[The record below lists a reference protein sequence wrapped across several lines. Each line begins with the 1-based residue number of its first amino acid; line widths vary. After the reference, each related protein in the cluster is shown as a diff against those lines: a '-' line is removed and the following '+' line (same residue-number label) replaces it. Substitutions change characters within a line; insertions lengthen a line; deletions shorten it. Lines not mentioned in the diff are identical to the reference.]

1 MTIDANGF
9 KAESFTEIL
18 TRLSNGLKNIYG
30 QDINLDQDSPDGQQ
44 LGIQANII
52 SDFQDLALYI
62 YNSMDPDLADGAN
75 FDKLLKLLARTR
87 LPSSRST
94 VDIEMVLNKTVSI
107 PASYTIKDLNNQNW
121 IIGTAQTLDAGT
133 HLVSFYSEDW
143 GNITAEPNTINEQV
157 TILTEVVSI
166 NNPDSAVAGR
176 DEESIVQ
183 VRERRNKILE
193 INASSTIGS
202 IIGKIL
208 DLNGVID
215 AVPYENMTKI
225 YDPVRDIQ
233 PNSYWIVVKGGD
245 IAQISEIIAKDK
257 TGGTGLKGKVET
269 VYIEKFVRQ
278 NGSVREFYHDVKFDR
293 PTEVSIHIK
302 FKVSR
307 KISTQSIDIEHIKD
321 TLANKEFYIAQNIT
335 VTELY
340 STIYS
345 AATNYI
351 ATDLEVSK
359 DGVVWD
365 SVFLQASYDE
375 EFIIEKSNIEIEELI

>member
-1 MTIDANGF
+1 MIIDANGF

-166 NNPDSAVAGR
+166 NNPESAISGR

-257 TGGTGLKGKVET
+257 NGGTGLKGQVET
-269 VYIEKFVRQ
+269 VYIEKFVRKD
-278 NGSVREFYHDVKFDR
+278 GSVREFYHDVKFDR

-307 KISTQSIDIEHIKD
+307 KVSTQSIDIEHIKD

-365 SVFLQASYDE
+365 SVFLQAGYDE
-375 EFIIEKSNIEIEELI
+375 EFIIEKSNIEIEELL

>member
-1 MTIDANGF
+1 MIIDANGF

-30 QDINLDQDSPDGQQ
+30 QDINLDQDTPDGQQ

-166 NNPDSAVAGR
+166 NNPESAISGR

-208 DLNGVID
+208 DLNGVVD

-257 TGGTGLKGKVET
+257 TGGTGLKGQVET
-269 VYIEKFVRQ
+269 VYIEKFVRKD
-278 NGSVREFYHDVKFDR
+278 GSVREFYHDVKFDR

-321 TLANKEFYIAQNIT
+321 ILANKEFYIAQNIT

-365 SVFLQASYDE
+365 GVFLQAGYDE

>member
-1 MTIDANGF
+1 MIIDANGF

-30 QDINLDQDSPDGQQ
+30 QDINLDQDTPDGQQ

-166 NNPDSAVAGR
+166 NNPESAISGR

-208 DLNGVID
+208 DLNGVVD

-257 TGGTGLKGKVET
+257 TGGTGLKGQVET
-269 VYIEKFVRQ
+269 VYIEKIVRKD
-278 NGSVREFYHDVKFDR
+278 GSVREFYHDVKFDR

-307 KISTQSIDIEHIKD
+307 KVSTQSIDIEHIKD

-365 SVFLQASYDE
+365 SVFLQAGYDE
-375 EFIIEKSNIEIEELI
+375 EFIIEKSNIEIEELL

>member
-1 MTIDANGF
+1 MIIDANGF

-30 QDINLDQDSPDGQQ
+30 QDINLDQDTSDGQQ

-94 VDIEMVLNKTVSI
+94 VDIEMVLNKTVNI

-166 NNPDSAVAGR
+166 NNPESAISGK

-269 VYIEKFVRQ
+269 VYIEKFVRKD
-278 NGSVREFYHDVKFDR
+278 GSVREFFHDVKFDR

-307 KISTQSIDIEHIKD
+307 KIQ
-321 TLANKEFYIAQNIT
+321 
-335 VTELY
+335 
-340 STIYS
+340 
-345 AATNYI
+345 
-351 ATDLEVSK
+351 
-359 DGVVWD
+359 
-365 SVFLQASYDE
+365 
-375 EFIIEKSNIEIEELI
+375 

>member
-30 QDINLDQDSPDGQQ
+30 QDINLDQDTPDGQQ

-166 NNPDSAVAGR
+166 NNPESAISGR

-183 VRERRNKILE
+183 VSERRNKILE
-193 INASSTIGS
+193 I
-202 IIGKIL
+202 
-208 DLNGVID
+208 
-215 AVPYENMTKI
+215 
-225 YDPVRDIQ
+225 
-233 PNSYWIVVKGGD
+233 
-245 IAQISEIIAKDK
+245 
-257 TGGTGLKGKVET
+257 
-269 VYIEKFVRQ
+269 KFFHV
-278 NGSVREFYHDVKFDR
+278 
-293 PTEVSIHIK
+293 
-302 FKVSR
+302 
-307 KISTQSIDIEHIKD
+307 
-321 TLANKEFYIAQNIT
+321 
-335 VTELY
+335 
-340 STIYS
+340 
-345 AATNYI
+345 
-351 ATDLEVSK
+351 
-359 DGVVWD
+359 
-365 SVFLQASYDE
+365 
-375 EFIIEKSNIEIEELI
+375 

>member
-1 MTIDANGF
+1 MIIDANGF

-30 QDINLDQDSPDGQQ
+30 QDINLDQDTPDGQQ

-166 NNPDSAVAGR
+166 NNPESAISGR

-208 DLNGVID
+208 DLNGVVD

-245 IAQISEIIAKDK
+245 IAQISEIIAIDK
-257 TGGTGLKGKVET
+257 NGGTGLKGQVET
-269 VYIEKFVRQ
+269 VYIEKFVRKD
-278 NGSVREFYHDVKFDR
+278 GSVREFYHDVKFDR

-307 KISTQSIDIEHIKD
+307 KVSTQSIDIEHIKN

-365 SVFLQASYDE
+365 SVFLQAGYDE
-375 EFIIEKSNIEIEELI
+375 EFIIEKSNIEIEELL

>member
-1 MTIDANGF
+1 MIIDANGF

-166 NNPDSAVAGR
+166 NNPENAISGR

-208 DLNGVID
+208 DLNGVVD

-257 TGGTGLKGKVET
+257 TGGTGLKGQVET
-269 VYIEKFVRQ
+269 VYIEKFVRKD
-278 NGSVREFYHDVKFDR
+278 GSVREFYHDVKFDR

-365 SVFLQASYDE
+365 SVFLQAGYDE
-375 EFIIEKSNIEIEELI
+375 EFIIEKSNIEIEELL

>member
-1 MTIDANGF
+1 MIIDANGF

-30 QDINLDQDSPDGQQ
+30 QDINLDQDTPDGQQ

-166 NNPDSAVAGR
+166 NNPESAISGR

-215 AVPYENMTKI
+215 AVPYENMTKV

-257 TGGTGLKGKVET
+257 TGGTGLKGQVET
-269 VYIEKFVRQ
+269 VYIEKFVRKD
-278 NGSVREFYHDVKFDR
+278 GSVRELYHDVKFDR

-307 KISTQSIDIEHIKD
+307 KLSTQSIDIEHIKD

-365 SVFLQASYDE
+365 SVFLQAGYDE
-375 EFIIEKSNIEIEELI
+375 EFIIEKSNIEIEELL

>member
-1 MTIDANGF
+1 MIIDANGF

-94 VDIEMVLNKTVSI
+94 VDIEIVLNKTVSI

-166 NNPDSAVAGR
+166 NNPENAISGR

-245 IAQISEIIAKDK
+245 ISQISEIIAKDK

-269 VYIEKFVRQ
+269 VYIEKFVRKD
-278 NGSVREFYHDVKFDR
+278 GSVREFYHDVKFDR

-307 KISTQSIDIEHIKD
+307 KISTQSIDIEHIKE

-365 SVFLQASYDE
+365 SVFLQAGFDE
-375 EFIIEKSNIEIEELI
+375 EFIIEKANIEITELI

>member
-1 MTIDANGF
+1 MIIDANGF

-166 NNPDSAVAGR
+166 NNPENAISGR

-245 IAQISEIIAKDK
+245 ISQISEIIAKDK

-269 VYIEKFVRQ
+269 VYIEKFVRKD
-278 NGSVREFYHDVKFDR
+278 GSVREFYHDVKFDR

-307 KISTQSIDIEHIKD
+307 KVSTQSIDIEHIKD

-365 SVFLQASYDE
+365 SVFLQAGYDE
-375 EFIIEKSNIEIEELI
+375 EFIIEKSNIEIEELL

>member
-1 MTIDANGF
+1 MIIDANGF

-62 YNSMDPDLADGAN
+62 YNSMDPDLADGAS

-143 GNITAEPNTINEQV
+143 GSITAEPNTINEQV

-166 NNPDSAVAGR
+166 NNLDSAVAGR

-269 VYIEKFVRQ
+269 VYIEKFVRKD
-278 NGSVREFYHDVKFDR
+278 GSVREFYHDVKFDR

-365 SVFLQASYDE
+365 SVFLQAGYDE

>member
-1 MTIDANGF
+1 MIIDANGF

-166 NNPDSAVAGR
+166 NNPESAISGR

-269 VYIEKFVRQ
+269 VYIEKFVRKD
-278 NGSVREFYHDVKFDR
+278 GSVREFYHDVKFDR

-307 KISTQSIDIEHIKD
+307 KVSTQSIDIEHIKD

-365 SVFLQASYDE
+365 SVFLQAGYDE

>member
-1 MTIDANGF
+1 MIIDANGF

-30 QDINLDQDSPDGQQ
+30 QDINLDQDTPDGQQ

-166 NNPDSAVAGR
+166 NNPESAISGR

-208 DLNGVID
+208 DLNGVVD

-257 TGGTGLKGKVET
+257 TGGTGLKGQVET
-269 VYIEKFVRQ
+269 VYIEKFVRKD
-278 NGSVREFYHDVKFDR
+278 GSVREFYHDVKFDR

-365 SVFLQASYDE
+365 SVFLQAGYDE
-375 EFIIEKSNIEIEELI
+375 EFIIEKSNIEIEELL

>member
-1 MTIDANGF
+1 MIIDANGF

-30 QDINLDQDSPDGQQ
+30 QDINLDQDTPDGQQ

-166 NNPDSAVAGR
+166 NNPESAISGR

-208 DLNGVID
+208 DLNGVVD

-245 IAQISEIIAKDK
+245 ISQISEIIAKDK
-257 TGGTGLKGKVET
+257 TGGTGLKGQVET
-269 VYIEKFVRQ
+269 VYIEKIVRKD
-278 NGSVREFYHDVKFDR
+278 GSVRELYHDVKFDR

-307 KISTQSIDIEHIKD
+307 KVSTQSIDIEHIKD

-365 SVFLQASYDE
+365 SVFLQAGYDE

>member
-1 MTIDANGF
+1 MIIDANGF

-30 QDINLDQDSPDGQQ
+30 QDINLDQDTPDGQQ

-166 NNPDSAVAGR
+166 NNPESAISGR

-257 TGGTGLKGKVET
+257 TGGTGLKGQVET
-269 VYIEKFVRQ
+269 VYIEKFVRKD
-278 NGSVREFYHDVKFDR
+278 GSVREFYHDVKFDR

-321 TLANKEFYIAQNIT
+321 ILANKEFYIAQNIT

-365 SVFLQASYDE
+365 SVFLQAGYDE
-375 EFIIEKSNIEIEELI
+375 EFIIEKSNIEIEELL

>member
-1 MTIDANGF
+1 MIIDANGF

-30 QDINLDQDSPDGQQ
+30 QDINLDQDTPDGQQ

-166 NNPDSAVAGR
+166 NNPESAISGR

-257 TGGTGLKGKVET
+257 TGGTGLKGQVET
-269 VYIEKFVRQ
+269 VYIEKFVRKD
-278 NGSVREFYHDVKFDR
+278 GSVREFYHDVKFDR
-293 PTEVSIHIK
+293 PTEVSIHIR

-307 KISTQSIDIEHIKD
+307 KISAQSIDIEHIKD

-365 SVFLQASYDE
+365 SVFLQAGYDE
-375 EFIIEKSNIEIEELI
+375 EFIIEKSNIEIEELL

>member
-1 MTIDANGF
+1 MIIDANGF

-18 TRLSNGLKNIYG
+18 TRLSNGLKDIYG
-30 QDINLDQDSPDGQQ
+30 QDINLDQDTQDGQQ

-94 VDIEMVLNKTVSI
+94 VDIEMVLSKTVSI

-166 NNPDSAVAGR
+166 NNPESAISGR

-257 TGGTGLKGKVET
+257 TGGTGLKGQVET
-269 VYIEKFVRQ
+269 VYIEKFVRKD
-278 NGSVREFYHDVKFDR
+278 GSVREFYHDVKFDR

-365 SVFLQASYDE
+365 SVFLQAGYDE

>member
-1 MTIDANGF
+1 MIIDANGF

-30 QDINLDQDSPDGQQ
+30 QDINLDQDTPDGQQ

-166 NNPDSAVAGR
+166 NNPESAISGR

-208 DLNGVID
+208 DLNGVVD

-257 TGGTGLKGKVET
+257 TGGTGLKGQVET
-269 VYIEKFVRQ
+269 VYIEKFVRKD
-278 NGSVREFYHDVKFDR
+278 GSVREFYHDVKFDR

-307 KISTQSIDIEHIKD
+307 KVSTQSIDIEHIKD

-365 SVFLQASYDE
+365 SVFLQAGYDE

>member
-1 MTIDANGF
+1 MIIDANGF

-166 NNPDSAVAGR
+166 NNPESAISGR

-257 TGGTGLKGKVET
+257 TGGTGLKGQVET
-269 VYIEKFVRQ
+269 VYIEKFVRKD
-278 NGSVREFYHDVKFDR
+278 GSVREFYHDVKFDR

-321 TLANKEFYIAQNIT
+321 ILVNKEFYIAQNIT

-365 SVFLQASYDE
+365 SVFLQAGYDE
-375 EFIIEKSNIEIEELI
+375 EFIIEKSNIEIEELL

>member
-1 MTIDANGF
+1 MIIDANGF

-30 QDINLDQDSPDGQQ
+30 QDINLDQDTPDGQQ

-166 NNPDSAVAGR
+166 NNPESAISGR

-208 DLNGVID
+208 DLNGVVD

-225 YDPVRDIQ
+225 YDPLRDIQ

-269 VYIEKFVRQ
+269 VYIEKFVRKD
-278 NGSVREFYHDVKFDR
+278 GGVREFYHDVKFDR

-307 KISTQSIDIEHIKD
+307 KVSTQSIDIEHIKD

-365 SVFLQASYDE
+365 SVFLQAGYDE
-375 EFIIEKSNIEIEELI
+375 EFIIEKSNIEIQELL

>member
-1 MTIDANGF
+1 MIIDANGF

-30 QDINLDQDSPDGQQ
+30 QDINLDQDTPDGQQ

-166 NNPDSAVAGR
+166 NNPESAISGR

-215 AVPYENMTKI
+215 AVPYENMTKV

-257 TGGTGLKGKVET
+257 TGGTGLKGQVET
-269 VYIEKFVRQ
+269 VYIEKFVRKD
-278 NGSVREFYHDVKFDR
+278 GSVREFYHDVKFDR

-365 SVFLQASYDE
+365 SVFLQAGYDE
-375 EFIIEKSNIEIEELI
+375 EFIIEKSNIEIEELL

>member
-166 NNPDSAVAGR
+166 NNPENAISGR

>member
-1 MTIDANGF
+1 MIIDANGF

-30 QDINLDQDSPDGQQ
+30 QDINLDQDTPDGQQ
-44 LGIQANII
+44 LGIQSNII

-166 NNPDSAVAGR
+166 NNPENAISGR

-208 DLNGVID
+208 DLNGVVD
-215 AVPYENMTKI
+215 AIPYENMTKI
-225 YDPVRDIQ
+225 HDSVRDIQ

-245 IAQISEIIAKDK
+245 ISQISEIIAKDK

-269 VYIEKFVRQ
+269 VYIEKFVRK
-278 NGSVREFYHDVKFDR
+278 NGSVIEFHHNVKFDR
-293 PTEVSIHIK
+293 PTEVSIHIR

-340 STIYS
+340 ATIYS

-365 SVFLQASYDE
+365 SVFLQAGYDE
-375 EFIIEKSNIEIEELI
+375 EFIIEKSNIEIEELL

>member
-1 MTIDANGF
+1 MIIDANGF

-30 QDINLDQDSPDGQQ
+30 QDINLDQDTPDGQQ

-166 NNPDSAVAGR
+166 NNPESAISGR

-257 TGGTGLKGKVET
+257 TGGTGLKGQVET
-269 VYIEKFVRQ
+269 VYIENFVRKD
-278 NGSVREFYHDVKFDR
+278 GSVRELYHDVKFDR

-321 TLANKEFYIAQNIT
+321 ILANKEFYIAQNIT

-365 SVFLQASYDE
+365 SVFLQAGYDE
-375 EFIIEKSNIEIEELI
+375 EFIIEKANIEIEELL

>member
-1 MTIDANGF
+1 MIIDANGF

-30 QDINLDQDSPDGQQ
+30 QDINLDQDTPDGQQ

-94 VDIEMVLNKTVSI
+94 VDVEMVLNKTVSI

-166 NNPDSAVAGR
+166 NNPESAISGR

-269 VYIEKFVRQ
+269 VYIEKFVRKD
-278 NGSVREFYHDVKFDR
+278 GSVREFYHDVKFDR

-307 KISTQSIDIEHIKD
+307 KVSTQSIDIEHIKD

-365 SVFLQASYDE
+365 SVFLQAGYDE
-375 EFIIEKSNIEIEELI
+375 EFIIEKSNIEIEELL

>member
-1 MTIDANGF
+1 MIIDANGF

-30 QDINLDQDSPDGQQ
+30 QDINLDQDTPDGQQ

-166 NNPDSAVAGR
+166 NNPESAISGR

-208 DLNGVID
+208 DLNGVVD

-269 VYIEKFVRQ
+269 VYIEKFVRKD
-278 NGSVREFYHDVKFDR
+278 GSVREFYHDVKFDR

-307 KISTQSIDIEHIKD
+307 KVSTQSIDIEHIKD

-365 SVFLQASYDE
+365 SVFLQAGYDE

>member
-1 MTIDANGF
+1 MIIDANGF

-166 NNPDSAVAGR
+166 NNPENAISGR

-257 TGGTGLKGKVET
+257 TGGTGLKGQVES
-269 VYIEKFVRQ
+269 VYIEKFVRKD
-278 NGSVREFYHDVKFDR
+278 GSVREFYHDVKFDR

-365 SVFLQASYDE
+365 SVFLQAGYDE

>member
-1 MTIDANGF
+1 MIIDANGF

-166 NNPDSAVAGR
+166 NNPESAISGR

-257 TGGTGLKGKVET
+257 TGGTGLKGQVET
-269 VYIEKFVRQ
+269 VYIEKFVRKD
-278 NGSVREFYHDVKFDR
+278 GSVREFYHDVKFDR

-307 KISTQSIDIEHIKD
+307 KISTQSIDIEHIKN

-365 SVFLQASYDE
+365 SVFLQAGYDE
-375 EFIIEKSNIEIEELI
+375 EFIIEKSNIEIEELL

>member
-1 MTIDANGF
+1 MIIDANGF

-30 QDINLDQDSPDGQQ
+30 QDINLDQDTPDGQQ

-166 NNPDSAVAGR
+166 NNPESAISGR

-269 VYIEKFVRQ
+269 VYIEKFVRKD
-278 NGSVREFYHDVKFDR
+278 GSVREFYHDVKFDR

-321 TLANKEFYIAQNIT
+321 ILANKEFYIAQNIT

-365 SVFLQASYDE
+365 SVFLQAGYDE
-375 EFIIEKSNIEIEELI
+375 EFIIEKSNIEIEELL

>member
-166 NNPDSAVAGR
+166 NNPESAISGR

-233 PNSYWIVVKGGD
+233 PNSYWIVVKGGY
-245 IAQISEIIAKDK
+245 IAQISEIIAKNK
-257 TGGTGLKGKVET
+257 TGGTGLKGQVET
-269 VYIEKFVRQ
+269 VYIEKFVRKD
-278 NGSVREFYHDVKFDR
+278 GSVREFYHDVKFDR

-307 KISTQSIDIEHIKD
+307 KILTQSIDIEHIKD

-365 SVFLQASYDE
+365 SVFLQAGYDE
-375 EFIIEKSNIEIEELI
+375 EFIIEKSNIEIEELL

>member
-1 MTIDANGF
+1 MIIDANGF

-30 QDINLDQDSPDGQQ
+30 QDINLDQDTPDGQQ

-166 NNPDSAVAGR
+166 NNPESAISGR

-208 DLNGVID
+208 DLNGVVD

-269 VYIEKFVRQ
+269 VYIEKFVRKD
-278 NGSVREFYHDVKFDR
+278 GSVREFYHDVKFDR

-307 KISTQSIDIEHIKD
+307 KVSTQSIDIEHIKD

-365 SVFLQASYDE
+365 SVFLQAGYDE
-375 EFIIEKSNIEIEELI
+375 EFIIEKSNIEIEELL

>member
-1 MTIDANGF
+1 MIIDANGF

-87 LPSSRST
+87 LPSSRSI

-166 NNPDSAVAGR
+166 NNPESAISGR

-245 IAQISEIIAKDK
+245 IAEISEIIAKDK
-257 TGGTGLKGKVET
+257 TGGTGLKGQVET
-269 VYIEKFVRQ
+269 VYIEKFVRKD
-278 NGSVREFYHDVKFDR
+278 GSVREFYHDVKFDR

-365 SVFLQASYDE
+365 SVFLQAGYDE
-375 EFIIEKSNIEIEELI
+375 EFIIEKANINITEIF

>member
-1 MTIDANGF
+1 MIIDANGF

-30 QDINLDQDSPDGQQ
+30 QDINLDQDTPDGQQ

-166 NNPDSAVAGR
+166 NNPESAISGR

-245 IAQISEIIAKDK
+245 ISQISEIIAKDK

-269 VYIEKFVRQ
+269 VYIEKFVRKD
-278 NGSVREFYHDVKFDR
+278 GSVREFYHDVKFDR

-351 ATDLEVSK
+351 ATNLEVSK

-365 SVFLQASYDE
+365 SVFLQAGYDE

>member
-1 MTIDANGF
+1 MIIDANGF

-30 QDINLDQDSPDGQQ
+30 QDINLDQDTPDGQQ

-107 PASYTIKDLNNQNW
+107 PVSYTIKDLNNQNW

-166 NNPDSAVAGR
+166 NNPESAISGR

-183 VRERRNKILE
+183 VRERRNRILE

-269 VYIEKFVRQ
+269 VYIEKFVRKD
-278 NGSVREFYHDVKFDR
+278 GSVREFYHDVKFDR

-307 KISTQSIDIEHIKD
+307 KVSTQSIDIEHIKD

-365 SVFLQASYDE
+365 GVFLQAGYDE